1 MVSRLRIGYVIC
13 NAERSGSTYSWQWVS
28 YLRNSKSSLLLP
40 SVLQTY
46 VRKVLYTQ
54 FTDLERTVLAV
65 YRPRTYCPGSL
76 QT

>member
-13 NAERSGSTYSWQWVS
+13 NAECSGSTYSWQWVS

-46 VRKVLYTQ
+46 VRRVLYTQ
-54 FTDLERTVLAV
+54 FTDLEHTVQV
-65 YRPRTYCPGSL
+65 V
-76 QT
+76 